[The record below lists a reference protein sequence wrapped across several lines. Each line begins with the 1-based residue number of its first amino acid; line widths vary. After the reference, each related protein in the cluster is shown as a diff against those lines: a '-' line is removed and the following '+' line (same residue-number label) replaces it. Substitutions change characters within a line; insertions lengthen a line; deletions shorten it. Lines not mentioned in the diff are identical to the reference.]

1 MLETMLNVDD
11 EDDNAVK
18 VFGWDYCDDK
28 YIWPNNNT
36 LFITNYT
43 KTVTLQSD
51 GAALKVFNE
60 AMGTNEMIPGLINM
74 RPAWKHTA
82 GSVLL
87 FYSGD
92 FLWTFL
98 KFPIIDQI
106 EIHSKTHGELLLPSK
121 NWEIKADD
129 YSINS
134 ILEDITLKLLNGE
147 IEDPDQVLTNISTE
161 M

>member
-51 GAALKVFNE
+51 GVGCTKINFFFRIEPVF
-60 AMGTNEMIPGLINM
+60 
-74 RPAWKHTA
+74 
-82 GSVLL
+82 
-87 FYSGD
+87 
-92 FLWTFL
+92 
-98 KFPIIDQI
+98 
-106 EIHSKTHGELLLPSK
+106 
-121 NWEIKADD
+121 
-129 YSINS
+129 
-134 ILEDITLKLLNGE
+134 
-147 IEDPDQVLTNISTE
+147 
-161 M
+161 